1 MTSLHIDQTIPRPA
15 QPRPIVSLGAGGIV
29 HDAHYPAYR
38 LAGYPVAGL
47 FDPDS
52 TRSAFMADK
61 FQVPA
66 VFPSLDAAVRQAP
79 PDAVFDVAVPARH
92 IPAVLSALPDGAP
105 VLIQKPLGDDFS
117 QARVIRQICEAK
129 SLVAAV
135 NFQLRWAPFVLAAK
149 SLIDQ
154 GAIGD
159 VLDMEVRVNV
169 YTPWH
174 MWPFLAEVPY
184 AEFLYHSIHFFDLVR
199 SLLGEPRGVRALTH
213 THPDVPRMDS
223 SRSIA
228 SLEYTPWLRV
238 NVETNH
244 FHRYGMRHQEA
255 FIKWEGSKGA
265 IKATMGILMNY
276 PEGLPDV
283 FEYCTVAPDDPNP
296 DPVWHSVALEGGWF
310 PEAFIGSMGSLMR
323 FVNGESDVLPTAV
336 EDACKTMAVAD
347 AACRSSAD
355 GAKSLYPA

>member
-1 MTSLHIDQTIPRPA
+1 MTSIRIDQTIPRPT

-47 FDPDS
+47 FDPDKA
-52 TRSAFMADK
+52 RAQFMAEQ
-61 FQVPA
+61 FQVPVVYDSLADA
-66 VFPSLDAAVRQAP
+66 VHNAP
-79 PDAVFDVAVPARH
+79 AGAVFDVAVPAKH
-92 IPAVLSALPDGAP
+92 IPAVIQDLPDGAP
-105 VLIQKPLGDDFS
+105 VLIQKPLGDDFA

-149 SLIDQ
+149 NLMAQ
-154 GAIGD
+154 GVIGD
-159 VLDMEVRVNV
+159 ILDMEVRVNV

-174 MWPFLAEVPY
+174 MWPFLEEVPF
-184 AEFLYHSIHFFDLVR
+184 AEFLYHSIHFFDLIR
-199 SLLGEPRGVRALTH
+199 SLLGEPHGVRALTH
-213 THPDVPRMDS
+213 SHPDVPRMDS
-223 SRSIA
+223 SRSIV

-244 FHRYGMRHQEA
+244 FHRYGMRHQES

-265 IKATMGILMNY
+265 IKSTMGILMNY
-276 PEGLPDV
+276 PEGVPDT
-283 FEYCTVAPDDPNP
+283 FEYCVVEPEDPNP
-296 DPVWHSVALEGGWF
+296 NPTWHNVELEGGWF

-323 FVNGESDVLPTAV
+323 YVEGESDVLPTAV
-336 EDACKTMAVAD
+336 ADAFKTMAVAD
-347 AACRSSAD
+347 AACRSSTD
-355 GAKSLYPA
+355 GAKSIYPA